1 MTFPSW
7 NWTTKTV
14 FLTNMMNSGLD
25 TIIKQQLAA
34 AQNFVVIG
42 HVRPDGDAIGSMLGL
57 AHALRASGK
66 QVDCVLQDGLPDKYA
81 FLPGSVEVLT
91 AVPQEYDYLI
101 VVDSSDMMRTGH
113 VLDNLPAPDLVIDH
127 HNTHDDFGKLEYV
140 LPEVEAT
147 ALILVDSLPKW
158 GLTINRD
165 VAACLLTGLLSDT
178 IGFRTANTQP
188 AALRAAAD
196 LMEKGAEFHDV
207 YLKTLSD
214 KTLAEAL
221 YWGQGLA
228 KIQQNGGILWST
240 LTLNDRIVS
249 SYQGND
255 DADLINILSAIK
267 GPLVTILFVEQEGG
281 GVKISWRSV
290 EGVDVSKLAREF
302 GGGGH
307 KAAAGADVDG
317 NLQEIQE
324 NVIKSTE
331 RYLKEIG
338 SSRAERDAN
347 D

>member
-1 MTFPSW
+1 M
-7 NWTTKTV
+7 
-14 FLTNMMNSGLD
+14 MMNSELD
-25 TIIKQQLAA
+25 HTIRQQLVAVHKI
-34 AQNFVVIG
+34 VVVG
-42 HVRPDGDAIGSMLGL
+42 HIRPDGDAVGSMLGL
-57 AHALRASGK
+57 AHALRADGK
-66 QVDCVLQDGLPDKYA
+66 TVECVLQDGVPDKYA
-81 FLPGSVEVLT
+81 FLPGAADVRTSVPL
-91 AVPQEYDYLI
+91 EYDYLI
-101 VVDSSDMMRTGH
+101 VVDSSDIMRTGK
-113 VLDNLPAPDLVIDH
+113 VLDGLPAPDLVIDH

-140 LPEVEAT
+140 KPEIEAT
-147 ALILVDSLPKW
+147 ALILADSLPRW
-158 GLTINRD
+158 GLTITMD
-165 VAACLLTGLLSDT
+165 AATCLLTGLLSDT

-196 LMEKGAEFHDV
+196 LMEIGADFHEV

-221 YWGQGLA
+221 YWGQGLS
-228 KIQQNGGILWST
+228 KIQQNGAILWST

-267 GPLVTILFVEQEGG
+267 GPLMTILFVEQEG

-307 KAAAGADVDG
+307 KAAAGADVEG
-317 NLQEIQE
+317 NLQSIQE
-324 NVIKSTE
+324 NVIVSSE
-331 RYLKEIG
+331 RYLKELG
-338 SSRAERDAN
+338 SNCVERETN

>member
-1 MTFPSW
+1 
-7 NWTTKTV
+7 
-14 FLTNMMNSGLD
+14 MMNSQLDD
-25 TIIKQQLAA
+25 TIRQQLAV
-34 AQNFVVIG
+34 AQKIVIVG
-42 HVRPDGDAIGSMLGL
+42 HIRPDGDAVGSMLGL
-57 AHALRASGK
+57 THSLRANGK
-66 QVDCVLQDGLPDKYA
+66 TVIPVLQDGMPEKYA
-81 FLPGSVEVLT
+81 FLPGAADVRTSVP
-91 AVPQEYDYLI
+91 ADYDYLI
-101 VVDSSDMMRTGH
+101 VVDSSDMPRIGK
-113 VLDNLPAPDLVIDH
+113 VLEGLPSPDLVIDH

-140 LPEVEAT
+140 LPEAEAT
-147 ALILVDSLPKW
+147 ALVLVDSLPHW
-158 GLTINRD
+158 GLTITQD
-165 VAACLLTGLLSDT
+165 AATCLLTGLLSDT

-196 LMEKGAEFHDV
+196 LMEKGADFHDV

-221 YWGQGLA
+221 YWGQGLS
-228 KIQQNGGILWST
+228 KIRQTGPIVWSS
-240 LTLNDRIVS
+240 LTLNDRIIS
-249 SYQGND
+249 GYQGND

-267 GPLVTILFVEQEGG
+267 GPLMTILFVEQEG